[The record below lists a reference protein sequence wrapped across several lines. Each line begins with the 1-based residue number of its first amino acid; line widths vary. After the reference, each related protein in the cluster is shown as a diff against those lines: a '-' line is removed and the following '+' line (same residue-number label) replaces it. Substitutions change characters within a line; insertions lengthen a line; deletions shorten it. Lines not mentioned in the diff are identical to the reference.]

1 MKHLKKSRIFG
12 RTTKKRFSLIRG
24 LGESLI
30 EHEKLTTTEAK
41 AKSLRPFV
49 EKIITRGKKNDLATV
64 KYLNSFLSKQTAK
77 KVSGVLSPRYQS
89 QPGGYTRII
98 KTAPRKS
105 DGSPM
110 AIIEF
115 VK

>member
-1 MKHLKKSRIFG
+1 MKHLKKGRIFG
-12 RTTKKRFSLIRG
+12 RTTKKRSALIRG
-24 LGESLI
+24 LSEALI

-49 EKIITRGKKNDLATV
+49 EKVITRGKEKDLATV
-64 KYLNSFLSKQTAK
+64 RYLNSFLSKHAAK

-89 QPGGYTRII
+89 KPGGYTRII